1 MPPDSDAEHRPE
13 TARRWLWF
21 AFIWGA
27 AEAVFF
33 FIVPD
38 VLTSRL
44 VLRSG
49 RLGALSCV
57 AALAGA
63 LLGGALLYLVTL
75 RPEWREG
82 YLRAVDRIPGVNAGI
97 IERAGADLA
106 ADGGWAFFAGAANGI
121 PYKLYAAQAGAAGM
135 GFFWF
140 MAATLAARLG
150 RFALVT
156 GAAWAINR
164 GLAGR
169 LGLRPRLWLHA
180 AAWMLFYGFY
190 FRHMGL

>member
-1 MPPDSDAEHRPE
+1 MPEDSDSAHQPDV
-13 TARRWLWF
+13 ARTWLWL

-44 VLRSG
+44 ALRSG
-49 RLGALSCV
+49 RLGVRSCV

-63 LLGGALLYLVTL
+63 LLGGALLHQATL
-75 RPEWREG
+75 NPEWREG
-82 YLRAVDRIPGVNAGI
+82 YLRSVDRIPGINAGI

-106 ADGGWAFFAGAANGI
+106 AEHGWALFAGAANGI
-121 PYKLYAAQAGAAGM
+121 PYKLYAAQAGAAGV

-156 GAAWAINR
+156 GLAWAINR
-164 GLAGR
+164 GLSHR
-169 LGLRPRLWLHA
+169 LGLRVRLWLHT
-180 AAWMLFYGFY
+180 AAWIFFYGFY

>member
-1 MPPDSDAEHRPE
+1 MLPDNREEQVPA
-13 TARRWLWF
+13 AGQRWLWF
-21 AFIWGA
+21 ACIWGA

-44 VLRSG
+44 VLRGG
-49 RLGALSCV
+49 RLGALSCL

-63 LLGGALLYLVTL
+63 LLGGAVLYQATL
-75 RPEWREG
+75 HPAWRER
-82 YLRAVDRIPGVNAGI
+82 YLRAADQLPGVSAGI
-97 IERAGADLA
+97 IEKAAADLA
-106 ADGGWAFFAGAANGI
+106 ADRGWALFSGAANGI
-121 PYKLYAAQAGAAGM
+121 PYKLYAAQAGAAGV
-135 GFFWF
+135 GFAWF

-164 GLAGR
+164 GLSRR

-180 AAWMLFYGFY
+180 GAWMLFYGFY
-190 FRHMGL
+190 FQHMGL